1 MIEVI
6 SDERCIDCNLCVK
19 VCPTN
24 VFDAVE
30 GSHPVIARQDDCQT
44 CFLCEA
50 YCPVDAMFVAPAV
63 DPLPV
68 ASNLRDERWLV
79 DAGLLGRYRRDL
91 GWRPGD
97 APTAGLE
104 AAESFRRSMH
114 APPPA
119 STLPA
124 PGPYVP
130 LARAL
135 AGDGGTGDVPERG
148 DGTGAGGRPV
158 EASIAR

>member
-30 GSHPVIARQDDCQT
+30 GGHPVIARQDDCQT

-63 DPLPV
+63 DPLPA
-68 ASNLRDERWLV
+68 ASNLPR
-79 DAGLLGRYRRDL
+79 
-91 GWRPGD
+91 
-97 APTAGLE
+97 
-104 AAESFRRSMH
+104 
-114 APPPA
+114 
-119 STLPA
+119 
-124 PGPYVP
+124 
-130 LARAL
+130 RAL
-135 AGDGGTGDVPERG
+135 AHRCGPP
-148 DGTGAGGRPV
+148 RPLPP
-158 EASIAR
+158 